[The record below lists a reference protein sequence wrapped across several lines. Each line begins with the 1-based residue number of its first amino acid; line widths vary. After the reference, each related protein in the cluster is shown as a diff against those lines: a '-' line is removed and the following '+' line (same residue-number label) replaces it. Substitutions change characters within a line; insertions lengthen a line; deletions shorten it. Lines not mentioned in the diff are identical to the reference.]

1 MKTLSRLSLALGAG
15 ALSLAAL
22 AGPCFAADA
31 PAPVQPYKVQH
42 ANPAGSYTIDPDHS
56 SVQFSIGHAGISLV
70 DGAFTKVSGGFSFDP
85 RNPKADKADVTV
97 QVDSLTTYLPARDKM
112 LTGSA
117 FLDAAQYPTMRFVG
131 TRYVPH
137 GPRGGVLHGEL
148 TLHGVTRPV
157 SFRVRLIGAGDVPSL
172 PKPWGGYLSGFVAD
186 GVIDRTQFG
195 IDTYSAGIGHK
206 VHVRVALESVRNPS

>member
-1 MKTLSRLSLALGAG
+1 MNTLSRLSLALGCG

-22 AGPCFAADA
+22 AAPAVAADA
-31 PAPVQPYKVQH
+31 PAPVQAYTVQH
-42 ANPAGSYTIDPDHS
+42 ADAAGSYTIDPDHS
-56 SVQFSIGHAGISLV
+56 SVQFSIGHAGVALV
-70 DGAFTKVSGGFSFDP
+70 DGAFTKVSGSFNFDP
-85 RNPKADKADVTV
+85 RDPKADKADVTV
-97 QVDSLTTYLPARDKM
+97 QVDSVTTYLPARDKM
-112 LTGSA
+112 VAGA
-117 FLDAAQYPTMRFVG
+117 GFLDAAKYPTMHFVG

-137 GPRGGVLHGEL
+137 GPRGGVLHGDL

-206 VHVRVALESVRNPS
+206 IHVRVALESVRNPS

>member
-15 ALSLAAL
+15 ALSLAAMT
-22 AGPCFAADA
+22 ATAVAADA
-31 PAPVQPYKVQH
+31 PAQVQPYKVQH
-42 ANPAGSYTIDPDHS
+42 ANPAGSYTIDSDHS
-56 SVQFSIGHAGISLV
+56 SVQFSIGHAGIALV
-70 DGAFTKVSGGFSFDP
+70 NGAFTKVSGSFSFDP

-117 FLDAAQYPTMRFVG
+117 FLDAAQYPTMHFVG

-148 TLHGVTRPV
+148 TLHGVTHPV

-172 PKPWGGYLSGFVAD
+172 PKPWGGYLTGFVAD